1 MSIAFQAINPSII
14 SFEMLFFCP
23 SGATVA
29 TKFLTVS

>member
-1 MSIAFQAINPSII
+1 MSRDSPLIKASII